1 MTYMEQFNSIVREN
15 FDISDTP
22 TRRCIIAL
30 EDSEQSQL
38 LSALSSALYDKIV
51 EKVDKIDFGT
61 IPRSRGDITKVDGFE
76 NTLECL
82 KIMRQMVV
90 EYHEDPEVVDSI
102 LTAIDNIRERKSTF
116 MKAYALNIELPIVFY
131 NLMVLSIEQSVSFL
145 ISVCIQYIKDPASEG
160 ISAALDKAAYNNS
173 RDNMLYEQIAKFNE
187 SCTSGEL
194 DKYFA
199 NVMSVA
205 SKIAE
210 ECDMANACAGAD
222 CNTPTDSPF
231 QEFPEE
237 KNDIESPI
245 PDEGENPIEVQ
256 SQNPT
261 PQQPEII
268 VPDNNGAVQEFVG
281 GAWTAFTVGN
291 IAKNVITG
299 AGVATAIGALG
310 LSTYGFVIKIFIP
323 LLRSATYY
331 FYYSQV
337 KLSDCLATQAQL
349 IEANAYKLQYS
360 FNSGVNDK
368 QRDKTINKQLKLAE
382 KLKKW
387 SEKFTID
394 SKRSKKQAIEL
405 ANSEN
410 KKIKIEDLKDD
421 LPADVYSKSVLF

>member
-1 MTYMEQFNSIVREN
+1 MTYMEEFNSIVREN

-22 TRRCIIAL
+22 TRKCIIAL

-38 LSALSSALYDKIV
+38 LNALSSALYDKIV

-82 KIMRQMVV
+82 KIMRQMVL
-90 EYHEDPEVVDSI
+90 EYHENPEVVDAI
-102 LTAIDNIRERKSTF
+102 LSAIDNIRERKSTF
-116 MKAYALNIELPIVFY
+116 IKAYALNIELPIVLY
-131 NLMVLSIEQSVSFL
+131 NLMVMSIEQSVSFL

-160 ISAALDKAAYNNS
+160 MATALDKVAYNNS
-173 RDNMLYEQIAKFNE
+173 RDNMLYEQITKFNE
-187 SCTSGEL
+187 SCNSGEL
-194 DKYFA
+194 DKFLI
-199 NVMSVA
+199 NVMDGAVKVA
-205 SKIAE
+205 K
-210 ECDMANACAGAD
+210 ECGELNSYNKEDNCPN
-222 CNTPTDSPF
+222 CRSPF

-237 KNDIESPI
+237 NPGVPNEDRES
-245 PDEGENPIEVQ
+245 EENPIVTQ

-261 PQQPEII
+261 PEQPEII
-268 VPDNNGAVQEFVG
+268 VPDNNTVQEFVDP
-281 GAWTAFTVGN
+281 WTAFTVGN

-299 AGVATAIGALG
+299 VGVASAVGALG
-310 LSTYGFVIKIFIP
+310 LSTYGFVIKILIP
-323 LLRSATYY
+323 LLRSVTYY
-331 FYYSQV
+331 FYYSKV

-360 FNSGVNDK
+360 STSVNNDK
-368 QRDKTINKQLKLAE
+368 QKEKTINKQLKLAE

-394 SKRSKKQAIEL
+394 SKRSKKQAIDL

-421 LPADVYSKSVLF
+421 LPSDIYSKSVLF